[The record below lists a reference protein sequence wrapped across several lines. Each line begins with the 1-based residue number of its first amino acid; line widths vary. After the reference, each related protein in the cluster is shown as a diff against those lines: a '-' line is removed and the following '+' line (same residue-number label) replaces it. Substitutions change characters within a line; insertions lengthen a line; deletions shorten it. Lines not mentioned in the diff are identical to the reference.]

1 MNPTTTRVPARFL
14 VPLALTLAVSAP
26 AARPAAAA
34 DATDPLWGLMT
45 VLIRATAPDG
55 PADASGPDGA
65 SAFRSDDE
73 LRGLLDGAVQVAQQT
88 IQVPAAQPTPTYA
101 PRYQYQ
107 YPTAPAGYQT
117 VQNTVNAAVTYWT
130 GQPAAQPTYA
140 QPTYSQP
147 AAAAQ
152 PAATQPAAAQPAAAQ
167 PAASYGDPYGF
178 TAWLNGVRAQYGLS
192 AVSYDSNLS
201 AWANMNNAQQ
211 NSYGLGHHVMG
222 PARRQNSA
230 MGSAGSI
237 GSQWLASPAHAAALL
252 DPSIRVIGIAGMG
265 AYWTFNAY

>member
-1 MNPTTTRVPARFL
+1 MNRTTTRVPARSFIL
-14 VPLALTLAVSAP
+14 LALTLVVSAP
-26 AARPAAAA
+26 AARPAIAAES
-34 DATDPLWGLMT
+34 TDPLWGLMT

-55 PADASGPDGA
+55 PVVPDETPALRSGDA
-65 SAFRSDDE
+65 E
-73 LRGLLDGAVQVAQQT
+73 LRGLLEGAVRVAQQPV
-88 IQVPAAQPTPTYA
+88 QVQAAQPTYA

-107 YPTAPAGYQT
+107 YPVAPGGYRM
-117 VQNTVNAAVTYWT
+117 VQNPVNAAVTYWT

-140 QPTYSQP
+140 QPTYAQP
-147 AAAAQ
+147 AAAAPAQ
-152 PAATQPAAAQPAAAQ
+152 PAVAPAQPAAAQ
-167 PAASYGDPYGF
+167 PATAYGDPYGF

-192 AVSYDSNLS
+192 AVSYDANLS
-201 AWANMNNAQQ
+201 AWANANNAQQ
-211 NSYGLGHHVMG
+211 NSQGMGHHVMG